1 MGIDGRGVLA
11 RIRVLRMSPTCPIY
25 MTDVKHR
32 TQFQLE
38 KEKIIRK
45 SPLTRPK
52 PLSCVYR

>member
-1 MGIDGRGVLA
+1 
-11 RIRVLRMSPTCPIY
+11 

-45 SPLTRPK
+45 TSSCSPNSYLVFIADKQLLALPVLVLEEVSNVPGET
-52 PLSCVYR
+52 L